1 MTSFHAIGGCLLVL
15 AASLAAHG
23 QAPTFGQFESQI
35 EGVGE
40 ARSIAID
47 PDGQVFVGP
56 RNEEVA
62 DGYLVFDG
70 EGTIARTSDDGSV
83 VLLNESG
90 EVIDRL
96 APTASVLA
104 LDLSGTRLAMVDE
117 SGRVAVHVRGPDG
130 SLQADPQFEVAG
142 FHGARGVVLDGEG
155 GVWIADTDR
164 HRLVHLGSEGEEIL
178 AFGARGAFPG
188 LFNSPI
194 GLDLHEG
201 DLFVADML
209 NHRVVVHDADDGEF
223 KYQWGMHAVVPR
235 EGEGKIHYPEDVA
248 VAPDGSFVAVLEPFE
263 RRYQRFLPLADGG
276 DPSGSLPRKLAVESH
291 FGPQLGVDG
300 ELLVMHEP
308 ESNAAMVFDLR
319 KGMPIHVTTFGRPG
333 SGGSQFGRVASIAVD
348 SDQQEIWFLD
358 AGNRRISAWRL
369 NRDPDGRLRQDPFM
383 ARFVRSIEL
392 DAIAE
397 EADGFVPRQL
407 FLRDGVIDLLSA
419 DGSGVLTLGRD
430 LSIRGRTDFAP
441 HAEGRIRWMAADPGG
456 GWAGIAHRPA
466 GEGPGR
472 VNAIRVSEDGQ
483 VTNLKIIG
491 EGGAA
496 NPVAIVPLE
505 SGEYLVSDRA
515 GDCLS
520 ILGLNSIPRE
530 IGESGSWDGAMWLPG
545 EAYRYPGG
553 RVVVVDQGNHRAQVF
568 DPVTGEWSLTFS
580 LGMGHDKPMFLKED
594 FVNPEE
600 QVQ

>member
-1 MTSFHAIGGCLLVL
+1 M
-15 AASLAAHG
+15 
-23 QAPTFGQFESQI
+23 

-40 ARSIAID
+40 SRSIAIA
-47 PDGQVFVGP
+47 PDGQVVVGP
-56 RNEEVA
+56 RNGEVA

-70 EGTIARTSDDGSV
+70 NGSVARTSDDGSLL
-83 VLLNESG
+83 LLNDAG
-90 EVIDRL
+90 EVTGRL
-96 APTASVLA
+96 ARATPVVAI
-104 LDLSGTRLAMVDE
+104 DLSATHLGLVDE
-117 SGRVAVHVRGPDG
+117 SGGVAVHGRGPDG
-130 SLQADPQFEVAG
+130 RLQPDPLFNVDG
-142 FHGARGVVLDGEG
+142 FHGARGIALDGRG
-155 GVWIADTDR
+155 GAWIADTDR
-164 HRLVHLGSEGEEIL
+164 HRLVHLGPDGREVL
-178 AFGARGAFPG
+178 AFGDRGAFPG

-291 FGPQLGVDG
+291 FGPQLGIDG

-333 SGGSQFGRVASIAVD
+333 TGGSQFGRIASIAVD
-348 SDQQEIWFLD
+348 SDEQEVWFLD

-369 NRDPDGRLRQDPFM
+369 NRDPDARLRQDPFM
-383 ARFVRSIEL
+383 ARFVRSIDL

-397 EADGFVPRQL
+397 EADGFEPRQL
-407 FLRDGVIDLLSA
+407 FLRDGRIDLLAA
-419 DGSGVLTLGRD
+419 DGSGILTLGRD
-430 LSIRGRTDFAP
+430 LAILDRTDFQP
-441 HAEGRIRWMAADPGG
+441 HGEGRIDWVAADPAG
-456 GWAGIAHRPA
+456 GWAGIARQPSQ
-466 GEGPGR
+466 ETPGM
-472 VNAIRVSEDGQ
+472 VSAVRMGEDGR
-483 VTNLKIIG
+483 VTNLKVIG
-491 EGGAA
+491 EARA
-496 NPVAIVPLE
+496 VDPTAIVPLE
-505 SGEYLVSDRA
+505 DGGYLIADRA
-515 GDCLS
+515 GDRLAV
-520 ILGLNSIPRE
+520 LGINGIQRQL
-530 IGESGSWDGAMWLPG
+530 GESGSWDGAMWLPG

-568 DPVTGEWSLTFS
+568 DPATGEWSMTFS

-594 FVNPEE
+594 FINPEE
-600 QVQ
+600 QNP

>member
-1 MTSFHAIGGCLLVL
+1 MTSSHAIGGWLLVL
-15 AASLAAHG
+15 ATSLAAHG
-23 QAPTFGQFESQI
+23 QAPTFGRFDAQV

-40 ARSIAID
+40 SRSIAIA
-47 PDGQVFVGP
+47 PDGQVVVGP
-56 RNEEVA
+56 RNGEVA

-70 EGTIARTSDDGSV
+70 NGSVARTSDDGSLL
-83 VLLNESG
+83 LLNDAG
-90 EVIDRL
+90 EVTGRL
-96 APTASVLA
+96 ARATPVVAI
-104 LDLSGTRLAMVDE
+104 DLSATHLGLVDE
-117 SGRVAVHVRGPDG
+117 SGGVAVHGRGPDG
-130 SLQADPQFEVAG
+130 RLQPDPLFNVDG
-142 FHGARGVVLDGEG
+142 FHGARGIALDGRG
-155 GVWIADTDR
+155 GAWIADTDR
-164 HRLVHLGSEGEEIL
+164 HRLVHLGPDGREVL
-178 AFGARGAFPG
+178 AFGDRGAFPG

-291 FGPQLGVDG
+291 FGPQLGIDG

-333 SGGSQFGRVASIAVD
+333 TGGSQFGRIASIAVD
-348 SDQQEIWFLD
+348 SDEQEVWFLD

-369 NRDPDGRLRQDPFM
+369 NRDPDARLRQDPFM
-383 ARFVRSIEL
+383 ARFVRSIDL

-397 EADGFVPRQL
+397 EADGFEPRQL
-407 FLRDGVIDLLSA
+407 FLRDGRIDLLAA
-419 DGSGVLTLGRD
+419 DGSGILTLGRD
-430 LSIRGRTDFAP
+430 LAILDRTDFQP
-441 HAEGRIRWMAADPGG
+441 HGEGRIDWVAADPAG
-456 GWAGIAHRPA
+456 GWAGIARQPSQ
-466 GEGPGR
+466 ETPGM
-472 VNAIRVSEDGQ
+472 VSAVRMGEDGR
-483 VTNLKIIG
+483 VTNLKVIG
-491 EGGAA
+491 EARA
-496 NPVAIVPLE
+496 VDPTAIVPLE
-505 SGEYLVSDRA
+505 DGGYLIADRA
-515 GDCLS
+515 GDRLAV
-520 ILGLNSIPRE
+520 LGINGIQRQL
-530 IGESGSWDGAMWLPG
+530 GESGSWDGAMWLPG

-568 DPVTGEWSLTFS
+568 DPATGEWSMTFS

-594 FVNPEE
+594 FINPEE
-600 QVQ
+600 QNP